1 MEKIEE
7 KIYRFGLAVLDEL
20 LLHRNTSKEVVI
32 SIEDA
37 EILSDLIIIM
47 HVGPHGILTFDEE
60 DIASFY
66 REWRKRKWGL
76 VF

>member
-20 LLHRNTSKEVVI
+20 LLHRNTSKEVVL

-37 EILSDLIIIM
+37 DILSDLIV
-47 HVGPHGILTFDEE
+47 HVGPHGILTFVEE

-66 REWRKRKWGL
+66 REWRKRK
-76 VF
+76 